1 MPRDIKAMPGDI
13 KSYLL
18 DGVGLW
24 ADVRLVDTGESRPLL
39 LLDRDGVLIEDS
51 GYVGRAAA
59 ARLYPDAVDAI
70 CAARAIGFRIA
81 VVSNQSGIG
90 RGRYDWAGFAAVQQV
105 IDAALELR
113 GVSLDAVFACAYHAE
128 GRSPY
133 DVAEHPWRKPRPGM
147 ILEALRPLNGLPE
160 RSALVGD
167 QITDIEAARAGGV
180 QTAVLIDRHLPV
192 SAAPSLVDAVVQSL
206 GEAIAFLSSRDAS

>member
-1 MPRDIKAMPGDI
+1 MFGSLTPSRAVRY
-13 KSYLL
+13 SYSTVTAFLM
-18 DGVGLW
+18 
-24 ADVRLVDTGESRPLL
+24 
-39 LLDRDGVLIEDS
+39 
-51 GYVGRAAA
+51 
-59 ARLYPDAVDAI
+59 
-70 CAARAIGFRIA
+70 RIA
-81 VVSNQSGIG
+81 DTLGVRPRHGSIRTRSTRWSWSSATGPTSVSTSRSIPSSARFTTPAATATTTTLRCGPA
-90 RGRYDWAGFAAVQQV
+90 RAGFAAVQQV

-147 ILEALRPLNGLPE
+147 ILEALRRLNGLPE

-180 QTAVLIDRHLPV
+180 QTAVLIDRKLPA